1 MKRAANTLTSWL
13 RRRMIAVRDRRLYR
27 SDRPGFPLWREYGGW
42 AVRPD
47 RGWRSVRWVTP
58 PLYYTRRFTAA
69 DDSGAADWAMEKLG
83 IG

>member
-1 MKRAANTLTSWL
+1 MIETL
-13 RRRMIAVRDRRLYR
+13 
-27 SDRPGFPLWREYGGW
+27 FWREYGGW

-58 PLYYTRRFTAA
+58 PLYYTRKFAA
-69 DDSGAADWAMEKLG
+69 SDDSGAADWAMEKLG